1 MSLIDDL
8 MGRGGIDSTF
18 TDWNE
23 ARNFVIFE
31 TIVNNPRFDDATNIA
46 LQDMETEAYKATY
59 GQFFASEETEIAQ
72 YFQYLRNN
80 FPSITDDERFLSIYQ
95 VSVEVKADEPSIGF
109 DDIEIPE
116 GVSSVGKKVLIGAGV
131 YALILLLLG
140 T

>member
-1 MSLIDDL
+1 MSLIDSL

-31 TIVNNPRFDDATNIA
+31 TSVNNPRFDDATSIA
-46 LQDMETEAYKATY
+46 LQDMEQQAYDATY
-59 GQFFASEETEIAQ
+59 GQFYASETTEIAQ

-95 VSVEVKADEPSIGF
+95 AAVQVKADEPSIGF
-109 DDIEIPE
+109 DDVEIPE
-116 GVSSVGKKVLIGAGV
+116 GVSSVGKKVLIGIGLYGLLV
-131 YALILLLLG
+131 LLIRD
-140 T
+140 

>member
-46 LQDMETEAYKATY
+46 LQDMEQEAYEATY

-109 DDIEIPE
+109 DDIKIPE
-116 GVSSVGKKVLIGAGV
+116 GVSSVGKKVLIGVGV
-131 YALILLLLG
+131 YGLLLLLIRD
-140 T
+140 